1 MIHTV
6 FIALGSNLGDRLA
19 NLQAAID
26 ALKPDIRPC
35 RCSSIYETPPWGY
48 LHQPKFYNQVV
59 SAETEL
65 EPAGVLGQLK
75 SIEVQLGRQET
86 FRYGPRVIDL
96 DILFFDDLVI
106 DSPPL
111 IIPHPRM
118 HERAFVLMPLA
129 ELAADLHHPL
139 LGCTVN
145 EMLSRVDVSG
155 IVRVFPGNCHTQE

>member
-1 MIHTV
+1 MAHTV

-19 NLQAAID
+19 NLQAATA
-26 ALKPDIRPC
+26 ALRPDIRPN

-48 LHQPKFYNQVV
+48 LQQPKFFNQVI

-65 EPAGVLGQLK
+65 EPLGVMGRLK
-75 SIEVQLGRQET
+75 SIEVQLGRKET

-111 IIPHPRM
+111 VIPHPRM
-118 HERAFVLMPLA
+118 QERAFVLLPLA
-129 ELAADLHHPL
+129 ELAAELRHPIFD
-139 LGCTVN
+139 CTVS
-145 EMLSRVDVSG
+145 EMLSKVDVSG
-155 IVRVFPGNCHTQE
+155 IVRVFPGNCHAQE

>member
-1 MIHTV
+1 MAHTV

-19 NLQAAID
+19 NLQAAIA
-26 ALKPDIRPC
+26 ALNPDIRPV

-48 LHQPKFYNQVV
+48 LQQPKFFNQVI

-65 EPAGVLGQLK
+65 QPAGVLDRLK
-75 SIEVQLGRQET
+75 SIEEQLGRRET

-106 DSPPL
+106 ESPPL
-111 IIPHPRM
+111 VIPHPRL

-129 ELAADLHHPL
+129 ELAADLRHPIFD
-139 LGCTVN
+139 CTVGD
-145 EMLSRVDVSG
+145 MLSQVDVSG
-155 IVRVFPGNCHTQE
+155 IIRVFPGNCLSHE